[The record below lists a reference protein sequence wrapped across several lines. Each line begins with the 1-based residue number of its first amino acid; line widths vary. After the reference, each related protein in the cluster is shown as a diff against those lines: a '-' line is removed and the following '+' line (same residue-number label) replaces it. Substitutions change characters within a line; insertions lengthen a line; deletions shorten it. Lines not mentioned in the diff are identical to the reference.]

1 MRDTTFQGDLTC
13 NEHGCNNKVWFTV
26 VNAQVV
32 GGGSYVAQYYT
43 TVSGSYSIRVT
54 VNNTELP
61 NQYQTQVSSG
71 QVRASNSS
79 AVVELPSN
87 RIIVAGSTV
96 TVTVTARDVFGN
108 LITRSD
114 VQFGVLAEYVGSVI
128 TAVSAMAILDDS
140 GFYAVS
146 MKLNTAGNISCRSQT
161 REHSCPI
168 RRSLSACRCVQ
179 SGAKI
184 TVRVHNQCRLFCL
197 YVVMSTLH
205 QWCMFW
211 AQAHST
217 FGVWCWENM

>member
-1 MRDTTFQGDLTC
+1 M
-13 NEHGCNNKVWFTV
+13 

-146 MKLNTAGNISCRSQT
+146 MKLNTAGNIKLQITNEGTQLSNS
-161 REHSCPI
+161 PI
-168 RRSLSACRCVQ
+168 TFRVQ
-179 SGAKI
+179 VC
-184 TVRVHNQCRLFCL
+184 TVRC
-197 YVVMSTLH
+197 
-205 QWCMFW
+205 
-211 AQAHST
+211 
-217 FGVWCWENM
+217 